1 MATDHNF
8 KVKNG
13 LNVEGAGLTI
23 VADSSDSSVRSGGE
37 IRFRPEGSS
46 SNKVRITLNT
56 LQVQGNVNTT
66 TGYQVDGSN
75 VIDTNGNWVGT
86 INGGSITGTS
96 LDINGNAT
104 VSGYLNFDG
113 GSQNGLIRFNGEN
126 AIGYSN
132 EFLYINPSNQFT
144 SGVYINSSLKVDTG
158 LIGSYNEDL
167 QLRTAN
173 TTVLTLSNTDSSAS
187 FVGDVDVAG
196 DLDVTGD
203 LNITGDINSVS
214 VTDLDVLDKTITLGV
229 GQSAANSTGSGIVI
243 SGSNAELKWDNS
255 DDRWEFNKD
264 IFTSGKIDLGNVQ
277 MYASG
282 DSNHLHINAPTA
294 IIGPST
300 TTASNP
306 SLGSSSYRWS
316 GVYSSVG
323 SFSGDMTIA
332 GTTLINGAND
342 NSGKADFAVA
352 TGSGPQV
359 SLHGTQVQIGS
370 TDMNWN
376 AKFFYDS
383 SGGHIAVWDNNL
395 EFFTQGSNTG
405 SATARDI
412 IFSPQ
417 IGGTGAVT
425 ERVRIKGATG
435 NVGIGTNNPVSKLH
449 VAGKAFIGDVSTTES
464 EFPSSTASM
473 HIHEIVDDASGVD
486 LGNEAHVVIST
497 GCVQTGAQGYTGS
510 LWFGSSDY
518 PAAGTSNSNQFVWRS
533 AGIASTTGSTD
544 TGANA
549 AAGNL
554 EFYTNNNSSGGSL
567 RMTIAPDGDV
577 GINESNPSQKLQ
589 VNGNIRADGHYL
601 VGGTVAVTSG
611 RIFRSADG
619 TVSAPGYTFHSDQD
633 TGMYLGS
640 AGRLKF
646 TTAGADIL
654 DLLNS
659 GSTLSSAL
667 TTTGNM
673 TIDIADGGGSPA
685 MTALFRLKGY
695 EGRGAGIKIQ
705 DSVNSASGAS
715 NREWFIGSGYNQS
728 GFNIGY
734 ASDGSQSSYAA
745 QNKFRL
751 DTSGNATF
759 YGDIYAVDTNSSSNP
774 SITFVGHTDTG
785 LSIQD
790 DGSADR
796 LNFLTDGVTRAYVN
810 VSGLFSQGNLYSG
823 NSSDFRNYGG
833 EWHATT
839 GITGNGFRFTNTA
852 DSIDALVLT
861 AAGNATF
868 AGTLETTGGVTHNV
882 SAASEEVMVKVTNN
896 AGHRNALTLNHTYDR
911 DIGIHFHTSGGD
923 YEVWI
928 DSAGDDSLI
937 LSPGTS
943 GNPALEL
950 YQNKDAQFYGNV
962 TVPVDG
968 TNFIL
973 NSDTGSRE
981 AIDFR
986 QSNTQKWTLD
996 INGNGDL
1003 NFVPKDGDLLK
1014 YNGNELATKSYVTGL
1029 GYLSSSSG
1037 LNASNLTSGTIPSAR
1052 FPDNIFDS
1060 YRRDTIDSSSEDFN
1074 NYLTTG
1080 TYAVNNWSES
1090 GDTVANGPTNSVAG
1104 DAYPWGVLR
1113 VTNWQAASGSS
1124 SGTGTYV
1131 LQEYWPHQ
1139 TDIVYSRIMWN
1150 GSFTG
1155 WRAAW
1160 GTSNVGSGSGLDAD
1174 KLDGVQGSSF
1184 LRSDT
1189 ADTASGVITFTN
1201 RIDLH
1206 EIRTNNGQE
1215 VIINAGES
1223 ASYATGQTGEYLYVN
1238 ADNGLQVNVSPDN
1251 WSSGWAGRKTLTYDG
1266 TNGLVTSGG
1275 FSVDTSGNLSATTKS
1290 FDIEHPTKEGMR
1302 LRYGVLE
1309 GPENGVYVRGR
1320 TKGSII
1326 QLPDHWTGLVHEDSI
1341 TVQLTPI
1348 GKSSELYVKDIADN
1362 KVLVSN
1368 DTEYFYYIMAERKDV
1383 DRFEVEYES

>member
-8 KVKNG
+8 RVKNG
-13 LNVEGAGLTI
+13 LEVGGVLIANSSGQLTVGELYHNGSLRLSTTASGIEVEGPNGDVTIGAQNTTGLHIYT
-23 VADSSDSSVRSGGE
+23 DRD
-37 IRFRPEGSS
+37 RFYF
-46 SNKVRITLNT
+46 NKVTSHIANRITSYSGDFN
-56 LQVQGNVNTT
+56 LQ
-66 TGYQVDGSN
+66 
-75 VIDTNGNWVGT
+75 
-86 INGGSITGTS
+86 
-96 LDINGNAT
+96 
-104 VSGYLNFDG
+104 
-113 GSQNGLIRFNGEN
+113 R
-126 AIGYSN
+126 N
-132 EFLYINPSNQFT
+132 EST
-144 SGVYINSSLKVDTG
+144 K
-158 LIGSYNEDL
+158 
-167 QLRTAN
+167 
-173 TTVLTLSNTDSSAS
+173 LTLTSTGAS
-187 FVGDVDVAG
+187 VTG
-196 DLDVTGD
+196 DLSVSGD

-214 VTDLDVLDKTITLGV
+214 VTDLDVVDKTITLGV
-229 GQSAANSTGSGIVI
+229 GQSASNSTGSGIVI

-264 IFTSGKIDLGNVQ
+264 IYTSGYIDLGNNRL
-277 MYASG
+277 YASG
-282 DSNHLHINAPTA
+282 DSNHLHIDAPTA

-306 SLGSSSYRWS
+306 SLGTSSYRWS

-383 SGGHIAVWDNNL
+383 SGGHVAVWDNNL

-518 PAAGTSNSNQFVWRS
+518 PAAGTSNNNQFVWRS

-882 SAASEEVMVKVTNN
+882 SAASEEVMVKVTND

-1074 NYLTTG
+1074 TYLTTG

-1090 GDTVANGPTNSVAG
+1090 GDTVANGPTGS
-1104 DAYPWGVLR
+1104 YPWGMLR

-1320 TKGSII
+1320 TKGSVI
-1326 QLPDHWTGLVHEDSI
+1326 QLPDYWTGLVYEDSI